1 MILATAYR
9 QRVPVKVLEHPE
21 TDPSTAASPLGRVRG
36 ARIEESHVRLRSFI
50 ASGAGLLLAA
60 GLVTTVTNVT
70 SAQHARADGQPNK
83 IVSADP
89 ANFTPN
95 LLDGDVQSVA
105 QIGDRVFIGGN
116 FTQAEEAGST
126 TVLTRDRVLAFDA
139 TTGKIDTGFH
149 PSVDGEVS
157 VVLPSADGKSLYLGG
172 IFKNIDGAPHKAL
185 AEVDADTG
193 AVVSGF
199 TPNVDAAVKDLRLA
213 GGRLWA
219 GGNFDLVDGASQNAL
234 AALNPTTG
242 RRDTYQ
248 SLPFTGTQNGGTTH
262 IVKMDVSPDG
272 SKLVAVGNFTSVGG
286 QSRPQ
291 IVMLDLTGPTAA
303 LADWQTSKYAAACSA
318 SFDTY
323 MRGIDFSPDGSF
335 FVVTST
341 GAAGG
346 TSKMCD
352 SQARWETG
360 ATGSGLA
367 PTWTTYTGGDTT
379 YAVEVTESAVYVGGH
394 FRWSNNPY
402 GSDSAGRGA
411 VERSGIAALDP
422 ASGMP
427 FQWNP
432 GRTRGVGVFDLMATP
447 QGLWMASDTDETGG
461 ETHEK
466 LAMFPTA
473 GGETLPALYTGAL
486 PGKVYS
492 GGSPTQNY
500 LRHRSF
506 DGTTAGT
513 VTDDSTAGL
522 DWTTVRGA
530 FMINNDLYT
539 GLSNGTLTK
548 RTYDGSTLGSPSTV
562 DGADQL
568 VSESDWHGE
577 VPSIKGMFYANGRIY
592 YTKGT
597 SALYYRGF
605 NPESGVVAALEVT
618 ATGNLPGVDWSTV
631 GGMFTVGNTLY
642 YVSTTDGR
650 LRSLSFTGG
659 VPSGSPVVVD
669 DGDWRGQAVFLY
681 AGTPNDP
688 PTATFTSSCS
698 ALACSFDGSGSSD
711 SDGTIA
717 SYAWDFGDGSNGT
730 GATPQHTYASAGT
743 YTVKLTVTDD
753 DGGTGTVSQQ
763 VRTNAA
769 AIDYVGTDVYNGNT
783 TNASVTVPSSVQA
796 GDGLLLTFT
805 ANDASRTVTPPS
817 GWTQVGTQDNGS
829 AVSTVWQKVAASGD
843 AGHSVSVGLDDFA
856 KVNLRVLAY
865 RGTSATAPVAVATK
879 KADAS
884 TTTSHVS
891 AAATVTA
898 AGSWVVTYWSDKSS
912 TTNTWTAPS
921 GVTPRGTSIGSGS
934 GRVTSLT
941 ADSGGTVPTGSYGG
955 LTATTDA
962 TSKGLMWTIV
972 LAPNQ

>member
-1 MILATAYR
+1 M
-9 QRVPVKVLEHPE
+9 RV
-21 TDPSTAASPLGRVRG
+21 
-36 ARIEESHVRLRSFI
+36 RSFI
-50 ASGAGLLLAA
+50 ASGAGLVLAT
-60 GLVTTVTNVT
+60 GLVTTVTT
-70 SAQHARADGQPNK
+70 GPSARADGQPNK

-95 LLDGDVQSVA
+95 LLDGDVQSIA

-126 TVLTRDRVLAFDA
+126 TVITRNRVLAFNA

-157 VVLPSADGKSLYLGG
+157 VVLPSADGHSLYLGG
-172 IFKNIDGAPHKAL
+172 IFKNIDGVSHKNL
-185 AEVDADTG
+185 ARVDADTG
-193 AVVSGF
+193 QAVAGF
-199 TPNVDAAVKDLRLA
+199 TPDVDAAVKDLRLV

-219 GGNFDLVDGASQNAL
+219 GGNFDLVDGAAQSAL
-234 AALNPTTG
+234 ATLDPDTG

-248 SLPFTGTQNGGTTH
+248 TLPFTGTQDGGTTH

-272 SKLVAVGNFTSVGG
+272 SKLVAIGNFTSVGG

-291 IVMLDLTGPTAA
+291 IVMLDLTGGAAA
-303 LADWQTSKYAAACSA
+303 LANWQTGKYAAACSSA
-318 SFDTY
+318 FDTY
-323 MRGIDFSPDGSF
+323 MRGVDFSPDGGF
-335 FVVTST
+335 FVVSTT

-360 ATGSGLA
+360 ATGSNLA
-367 PTWTTYTGGDTT
+367 PTWTTFTGGDTT

-394 FRWSNNPY
+394 FRWSNNPF

-411 VERSGIAALDP
+411 VERSGVAALDP

-461 ETHEK
+461 ETHQK
-466 LAMFPTA
+466 LAMFPVA
-473 GGETLPALYTGAL
+473 GGETLPALFTGAL
-486 PGKVYS
+486 PGNVYS
-492 GGSPTQNY
+492 GGSAVQNF
-500 LRHRSF
+500 LRHRTF
-506 DGTTAGT
+506 DGTTAGS
-513 VTDDSTAGL
+513 VQTDATAGL
-522 DWTTVRGA
+522 DWRTVRGA

-548 RTYDGSTLGSPSTV
+548 RTYDGSSLGSPSV
-562 DGADQL
+562 VNAADQL
-568 VSESDWHGE
+568 VSESDWHSAL
-577 VPSIKGMFYANGRIY
+577 PSVRGMFYANGRIY
-592 YTKGT
+592 YTRGT

-605 NPESGVVAALEVT
+605 NPESGVVAALEIS

-631 GGMFTVGNTLY
+631 GGMFTAGGKLY
-642 YVSTTDGR
+642 YVSTVDGK

-659 VPSGSPVVVD
+659 VPSGTPVLVD
-669 DGDWRGQAVFLY
+669 GGDWRGQAVFLY
-681 AGTPNDP
+681 AGVPNTP
-688 PTATFTSSCS
+688 PTATFTSSCTQ
-698 ALACSFDGSGSSD
+698 LACSFDGSGSSD
-711 SDGTIA
+711 PDGTIT
-717 SYAWDFGDGSNGT
+717 SYAWDFGDGSTGS

-753 DGGTGTVSQQ
+753 DAGTGTVSQQ
-763 VRTNAA
+763 VQTDAPN
-769 AIDYVGTDVYNGNT
+769 IGYVGTDVYNDNT
-783 TNASVTVPSSVQA
+783 TNASVTVPASVQA

-805 ANDASRTVTPPS
+805 ANDTTRTVTPPS
-817 GWTQVGTQDNGS
+817 GWTQVGTQNNGS
-829 AVSTVWQKVAASGD
+829 AVSTVWQKVATSGD
-843 AGHSVSVGLDDFA
+843 AGQSVSVGLNDFA

-865 RGTSATAPVAVATK
+865 RGTNPTAPVAVATNT
-879 KADAS
+879 ADAS

-891 AAATVTA
+891 PAATVSA

-912 TTNTWTAPS
+912 TTNTWTAPG
-921 GVTPRGTSIGSGS
+921 GVTSRGTSIGSGS

-962 TSKGLMWTIV
+962 ASKALTWTIV